1 MKHFITTISMSSP
14 AIYRIRVCGKLD
26 AGLAKRLDGLNL
38 SEEPAPDLAD
48 GGRPISVL
56 VGRLVDQ
63 AALSGLLNSLY
74 ELHLPLIS
82 IDCLDV
88 EATDRN

>member
-1 MKHFITTISMSSP
+1 MVNNISNGLNMSSP
-14 AIYRIRVCGKLD
+14 AIYRIRVKGKLD
-26 AGLAKRLDGLNL
+26 AVLARRLDGLNL
-38 SEEPAPDLAD
+38 SEECASGDL
-48 GGRPISVL
+48 PVSIL
-56 VGRLVDQ
+56 VGRLIDQ

-88 EATDRN
+88 EARRETD